1 MTAFLWLALGRGIPH
16 CNSECAYEVYSPCS
30 LRQARSYC
38 STYTHPESLHIA
50 SRCAIRDDGRSGQS
64 SSTRARCYQIEG
76 DSAVYG
82 RAGDARSKPPSVI
95 SAPMRHWQCLTCCH
109 GIDGE
114 KSDRNDIVTDW
125 RQCSVG

>member
-1 MTAFLWLALGRGIPH
+1 MDAAVKAARQGLAVIRVRPSPSSLFIEIKLYLFH
-16 CNSECAYEVYSPCS
+16 CTV
-30 LRQARSYC
+30 
-38 STYTHPESLHIA
+38 
-50 SRCAIRDDGRSGQS
+50 
-64 SSTRARCYQIEG
+64 EG